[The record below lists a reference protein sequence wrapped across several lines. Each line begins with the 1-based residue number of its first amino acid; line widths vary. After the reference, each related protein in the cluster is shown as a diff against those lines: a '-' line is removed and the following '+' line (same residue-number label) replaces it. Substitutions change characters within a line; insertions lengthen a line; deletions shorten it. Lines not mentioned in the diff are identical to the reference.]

1 MRHVPHHIAHWNR
14 NKTPSYCQVQGN
26 IQSFIKWRVEVT
38 AGWVSWAISNLP
50 SPLGIQTL
58 VKGLKPAI
66 VASLNRGGVETT
78 QKCKHAVSEGISG
91 GPTYYRAY
99 GKELSTSK
107 ITKLLKEKFETH
119 HLSLRIYDIH

>member
-1 MRHVPHHIAHWNR
+1 M
-14 NKTPSYCQVQGN
+14 
-26 IQSFIKWRVEVT
+26 
-38 AGWVSWAISNLP
+38 
-50 SPLGIQTL
+50 QTL
-58 VKGLKPAI
+58 VRGIKPTI
-66 VASLNRGGVETT
+66 VASLSRGGVEINS
-78 QKCKHAVSEGISG
+78 KCKHAVSEGISG